1 MTPWKK
7 VRYTKVRN
15 LGPENTGIQII
26 EVKKPTYKIGSVSFK
41 IESREVPTDTY
52 LKSKKLKRKLDQI
65 YNAVNDLLI
74 HEEISGLFFY
84 RAAKKHRVTR
94 SLFKKDSFTLKTS
107 KKSTQKKVPKVV
119 ASIAIRLKNKL
130 SNLAWKEG
138 QQISGDLISIYRQK
152 KFIRSY
158 ADVPTFKKIK
168 NGYFRPVK
176 DIITRYCN
184 KITKS
189 KYKTLHWFN
198 ERDLLIW
205 VITIDGFPTSS
216 NTVSAQISLWNIGK
230 ELRSRKNWRTI
241 FVFDGTEKHAYLQ
254 EPCRFI
260 DKTIEELEQNPI
272 TYEHFKF
279 KHFFVGTWDMKQ
291 SSICK
296 GQTGQSSR
304 NPIPYCRISSLY
316 DFVTKLI
323 LPSYE
328 DRLKAYD
335 GFQASNQ
342 TDDELQLNFFGQKNL
357 PLFKTLVDRDCPEPL
372 HSDINGVS
380 QWLRLVCVEAII
392 RSNFDKNVNEKLCNI
407 LNQLKLDDISK
418 IVATTKSKEALV
430 KMDFRLMGKQAIH
443 VMRHFSSI
451 GNALKIN
458 TPKNDDRRN
467 HLTLIGLLLG
477 LMSQIYSRLFPSRR
491 ELSLL
496 KKYCE
501 VYFKIHKFYFS
512 KDKITP
518 TVFSIGNLIPLFA
531 DRIHAKFGVGLGFFS
546 TQPCESKYQ
555 WLKEKEKQTNHD
567 DKKWKNVM
575 EDEYLIFEYLPEL
588 GVPFSTPQEKWT
600 PRAVQF
606 DEYTCVCGFSTRR
619 IMGIQSDLSVEENE
633 DQEIQDW
640 LEAPYL
646 CEDCRPLRVLF
657 VELMEQKQILQRI

>member
-1 MTPWKK
+1 
-7 VRYTKVRN
+7 
-15 LGPENTGIQII
+15 
-26 EVKKPTYKIGSVSFK
+26 
-41 IESREVPTDTY
+41 
-52 LKSKKLKRKLDQI
+52 
-65 YNAVNDLLI
+65 
-74 HEEISGLFFY
+74 
-84 RAAKKHRVTR
+84 
-94 SLFKKDSFTLKTS
+94 
-107 KKSTQKKVPKVV
+107 
-119 ASIAIRLKNKL
+119 
-130 SNLAWKEG
+130 
-138 QQISGDLISIYRQK
+138 
-152 KFIRSY
+152 
-158 ADVPTFKKIK
+158 
-168 NGYFRPVK
+168 
-176 DIITRYCN
+176 
-184 KITKS
+184 
-189 KYKTLHWFN
+189 
-198 ERDLLIW
+198 